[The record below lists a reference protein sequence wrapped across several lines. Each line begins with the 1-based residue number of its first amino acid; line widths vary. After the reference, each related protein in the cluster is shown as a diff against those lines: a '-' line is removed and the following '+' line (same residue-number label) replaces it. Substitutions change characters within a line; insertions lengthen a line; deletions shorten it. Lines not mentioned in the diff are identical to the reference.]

1 MYVKKKKGH
10 TKQGGYM
17 RIKIL
22 LKEIRN
28 KKGISLEELSRATGI
43 SRSHLNYI
51 ERGEKEPTLSIALRI
66 CSALKIDIKEFYETI
81 K

>member
-1 MYVKKKKGH
+1 
-10 TKQGGYM
+10 M

-22 LKEIRN
+22 LKEIRSE
-28 KKGISLEELSRATGI
+28 KGISLEELSKMTGI

-66 CSALKIDIKEFYETI
+66 CIALKIDIKEFYETI

>member
-1 MYVKKKKGH
+1 
-10 TKQGGYM
+10 M

-28 KKGISLEELSRATGI
+28 EKGISLEELSKMTGI

-66 CSALKIDIKEFYETI
+66 CVAQIGRAHV
-81 K
+81 